1 MIFEVVLDL
10 FSGRP
15 NPTWNLEG
23 KLAQE
28 LVTRLRSL
36 HPAGRQKPLA
46 APDLG
51 YRGLRLTQRAA
62 GQNEPWQA
70 PYEIYG
76 GFVKHGDSIC
86 LDESRSLERWV
97 LAAGGPRVEPG
108 LRKQILREI
117 ER

>member
-1 MIFEVVLDL
+1 MIFEVVMDV

-23 KLAQE
+23 QLDEE
-28 LVTRLRSL
+28 LVRRLRSL
-36 HPAGRQKPLA
+36 HPAGRQKALTP
-46 APDLG
+46 PDLG

-62 GQNEPWQA
+62 GQKEPWQA

-76 GFVKHGDSIC
+76 GFVKHGDSIY

-97 LAAGGPRVEPG
+97 LAAGGPGVEPE

-117 ER
+117 EP